1 MHIQQVRLYKNNN
14 MNDQHEKSKKNL
26 IEELAIALN
35 SHLTDDKFFLNLT
48 LQDIMPYPEDILY
61 SGYRYNA
68 FTALPSKEEIQEVRK
83 KHRLVEI
90 DIIPSYIG

>member
-1 MHIQQVRLYKNNN
+1 

-68 FTALPSKEEIQEVRK
+68 FTALPSKEEKKKKKK

-90 DIIPSYIG
+90 DSIPSYIG

>member
-14 MNDQHEKSKKNL
+14 MNDQHEKSKKDL

-35 SHLTDDKFFLNLT
+35 SHLTDDNFFLDLT
-48 LQDIMPYPEDILY
+48 LQDRMPSHEDILY

-90 DIIPSYIG
+90 DSIPSYIG